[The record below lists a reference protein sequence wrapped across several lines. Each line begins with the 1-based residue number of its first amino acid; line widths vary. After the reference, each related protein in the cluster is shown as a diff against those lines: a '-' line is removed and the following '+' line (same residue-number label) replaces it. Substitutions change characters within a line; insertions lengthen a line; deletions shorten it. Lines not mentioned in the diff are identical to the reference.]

1 MPIWLTEYPIAICG
15 RCSTKVPYRSLR
27 SDSNYPALKVC
38 GDCWDELDPYR
49 LPARQTENISLQY
62 PRPDVG
68 LNVAYYVNGASETAY
83 IVWPGEITI
92 LVEPQP
98 T

>member
-1 MPIWLTEYPIAICG
+1 MPIWLTKYPIAICG
-15 RCSTKVPYRSLR
+15 RCSTKVPYSALR

-38 GDCWDELDPYR
+38 RDCWDEIDPYR
-49 LPARQTENISLQY
+49 LPARQTENISLQH

-68 LNVAYYVNGASETAY
+68 LSVADSVFGASDTQY
-83 IVWPGEITI
+83 IVWPGDVVI

-98 T
+98 